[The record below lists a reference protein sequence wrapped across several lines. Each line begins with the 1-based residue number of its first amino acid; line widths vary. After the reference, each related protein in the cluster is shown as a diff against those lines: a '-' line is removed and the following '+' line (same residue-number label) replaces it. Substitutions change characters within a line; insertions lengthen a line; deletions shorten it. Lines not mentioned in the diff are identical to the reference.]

1 MKKDKDNA
9 PSEKVKTLERRKQLC
24 ASVEKILR
32 QRKQYLLGRNLNE
45 RSFFIIKIWEYFRY
59 FINHNACHNF
69 V

>member
-45 RSFFIIKIWEYFRY
+45 RSFFIIKI
-59 FINHNACHNF
+59 
-69 V
+69 